1 MALHCRHHMLC
12 DWSAGTLTPCICV
25 VLSPG
30 AMRCTGARRA
40 VFQCDL
46 TVSIEPFLPEADSTL
61 YASCS
66 TYMSGVEKP
75 QGFGVGV
82 RQVGAW
88 LAGRLNREAFSQ
100 VLLGILLL
108 STCLLYASAFGLT
121 GH

>member
-1 MALHCRHHMLC
+1 M
-12 DWSAGTLTPCICV
+12 D
-25 VLSPG
+25 
-30 AMRCTGARRA
+30 A
-40 VFQCDL
+40 V
-46 TVSIEPFLPEADSTL
+46 STL

-66 TYMSGVEKP
+66 VYMSGVGKP
-75 QGFGVGV
+75 LKGFGAGA